1 MLNQNI
7 EPQQLKK
14 YLDFNP
20 KTGGQFVLDEKDDL
34 SEEEKEWKTTYIDMA
49 EVIKILKKAPFSL
62 DD

>member
-14 YLDFNP
+14 YFDFNP
-20 KTGGQFVLDEKDDL
+20 KLTGQFVLDEKDDL
-34 SEEEKEWKTTYIDMA
+34 SEEEKEWKKTYIDMA